1 MNNFVPL
8 KGFEDT
14 HYINKTTLGVYSI
27 LKKRV
32 LKGSINSRL
41 YNLSLKKQR
50 RQNNDKKTT

>member
-14 HYINKTTLGVYSI
+14 HYINKITLEVYSI
-27 LKKRV
+27 FKKRV

-41 YNLSLKKQR
+41 HDLSLKKQR
-50 RQNNDKKTT
+50 KQNNSKKTT